1 MMSDPQ
7 RGFTYWIGKNYQYFA
22 APIVNGKT
30 DFTQKACLLQSE
42 IPDLTIRD
50 SLELVE
56 FKKDDPFELTKND

>member
-7 RGFTYWIGKNYQYFA
+7 RGFTYWIGKNFQYFA
-22 APIVNGKT
+22 APIVNGRT
-30 DFTQKACLLQSE
+30 DYEQKACLQRNE

-56 FKKDDPFELTKND
+56 FKKDDPFELTKK

>member
-7 RGFTYWIGKNYQYFA
+7 RGFTYWIGNNYQYFA

-30 DFTQKACLLQSE
+30 DFKQKACIQRSE

-50 SLELVE
+50 LLELVE
-56 FKKDDPFELTKND
+56 FKKDDPFKLIKK

>member
-7 RGFTYWIGKNYQYFA
+7 RGFTYWIGNNYQYFA

-30 DFTQKACLLQSE
+30 DFKQKACIQRSE

-56 FKKDDPFELTKND
+56 FKKDNPFQLTKND